1 MKVSVRLAMTLL
13 FGAAAG
19 AIAMHGLHAQA
30 KPPVFLVGLIDVSN
44 EDGYGKEYAPK
55 AQGIIRDAGGRL
67 IATAGAGGGTPVT
80 TLEGEPYKGR
90 LIIQQWESMDKVKAW
105 HTSAAYQ
112 ENRKNGDKYA
122 KFRFFVVE
130 GRPQ

>member
-1 MKVSVRLAMTLL
+1 MKTRNVMALTALAGIGL
-13 FGAAAG
+13 GAAA
-19 AIAMHGLHAQA
+19 MQGLHAQA
-30 KPPVFLVGLIDVSN
+30 KPPVYLVGLIDVSN

-55 AQGIIRDAGGRL
+55 AQAIIKDAGGRL
-67 IATAGAGGGTPVT
+67 IATGGAGAPVQVT

-90 LIIQQWESMDKVKAW
+90 LVIQQWDSMDKIKAW

-112 ENRKNGDKYA
+112 ENRKIGDKYA
-122 KFRFFVVE
+122 KFRFVVVE

>member
-1 MKVSVRLAMTLL
+1 MKTRNAIALTALAGIGL
-13 FGAAAG
+13 GAAA
-19 AIAMHGLHAQA
+19 MQGLHAQA
-30 KPPVFLVGLIDVSN
+30 KPPVYLVGLIDVSN

-55 AQGIIRDAGGRL
+55 AQAIIKDAGGRL
-67 IATAGAGGGTPVT
+67 IATGGAGAPVQVT

-90 LIIQQWESMDKVKAW
+90 LVIQQWDSMDKIKAW

-112 ENRKNGDKYA
+112 ENRKIGDKYA
-122 KFRFFVVE
+122 QFRFVVVE